1 MTLLDG
7 KEYWEQMLAFEAGKG
22 PKPEFDPTL
31 ELISGL
37 FRHEYPLSVHTQIY
51 QVVLQTL
58 IEACAAQIEEAGGT
72 ILEGTCFYNQ
82 YAREIGEANGWVR
95 LLSNSAK
102 IVNILGGY
110 GYKPALATMED
121 CVASAIE
128 GVIQ

>member
-1 MTLLDG
+1 M
-7 KEYWEQMLAFEAGKG
+7 QQLADLCRGASFKVPVIVCTA
-22 PKPEFDPTL
+22 P
-31 ELISGL
+31 
-37 FRHEYPLSVHTQIY
+37 
-51 QVVLQTL
+51 QVIGDARRMGFTAM
-58 IEACAAQIEEAGGT
+58 IEAAGGT

-110 GYKPALATMED
+110 GYKPALANMED